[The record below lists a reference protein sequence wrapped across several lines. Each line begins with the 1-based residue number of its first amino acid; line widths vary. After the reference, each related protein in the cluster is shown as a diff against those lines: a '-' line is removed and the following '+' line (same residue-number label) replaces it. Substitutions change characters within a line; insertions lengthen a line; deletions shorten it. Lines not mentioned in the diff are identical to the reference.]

1 MANKIKQK
9 CFNMFTLKPAK
20 ETKVNTKQAH
30 QILLAI
36 MNRYLGKI
44 RHLSKTDAHRR
55 YIDRN
60 SITDAINVS
69 LYG

>member
-1 MANKIKQK
+1 
-9 CFNMFTLKPAK
+9 MFTLKPAK

-30 QILLAI
+30 QI